1 VTLPKDV
8 LIHDIGEG
16 YILGVWKDEMDVEY
30 VRMYSLERG
39 G

>member
-1 VTLPKDV
+1 MNE
-8 LIHDIGEG
+8 IGED

-30 VRMYSLERG
+30 VRMYSLDRG